1 MQAELPT
8 DPPCRIERKNRIRG
22 RRLPPVSSRAPRLL
36 LPTAWVTPERPPDHL
51 GSTDCRGKAVSKR
64 SHAETPPLRNSQGTH
79 RRPQTTSKATN
90 GSNRPRPREP
100 AGVLPEPCP
109 GAGAYVGCALPG
121 TGASRRGCGL
131 RAPCQ
136 PDPVRSPREVSQ
148 GIAIRFSRGCGGGRA
163 SPRGQG
169 GVWRA
174 GGAAGRGGPTRNPG
188 AHVLEADAS
197 RERSQPR
204 RLYVRDSETTGQ
216 GSRVCRQV
224 CVSRDRK
231 TARAE
236 GSPRGSPSPLCR
248 PHLADQDTGP
258 GHSRGRTARPSAYS
272 GGHEHYYL
280 NHRRVR
286 DLQPERPWLRLHTT
300 TLKGRSWA
308 NHSKLVPSEAS
319 VVFSSPPRPCYQECY
334 TRKKVHAPVA

>member
-22 RRLPPVSSRAPRLL
+22 RCLPPCPRVLPASSSPRRGSRQSGRRITSGQ
-36 LPTAWVTPERPPDHL
+36 PTAAGRLSPNAATRRHRHLGIPKGHIAGPKPPPRPPTAP
-51 GSTDCRGKAVSKR
+51 TDRGPES
-64 SHAETPPLRNSQGTH
+64 
-79 RRPQTTSKATN
+79 RRASSPS
-90 GSNRPRPREP
+90 P
-100 AGVLPEPCP
+100 APEPEPTWAARCL
-109 GAGAYVGCALPG
+109 ALALPG
-121 TGASRRGCGL
+121 GAGVCAPPASRILSALPG
-131 RAPCQ
+131 
-136 PDPVRSPREVSQ
+136 RSPRGSPFAFPGAAVEAGPCPAAREAS
-148 GIAIRFSRGCGGGRA
+148 GGRA
-163 SPRGQG
+163 APRGTVARRG
-169 GVWRA
+169 IRAHTCWRPTLL
-174 GGAAGRGGPTRNPG
+174 RNGPR
-188 AHVLEADAS
+188 
-197 RERSQPR
+197 R

-216 GSRVCRQV
+216 GSRGCRQV

-280 NHRRVR
+280 NHQRVR